1 MKNLRGIIVAAVFA
15 ALSLLLQTVAR
26 HFDVLLDMAYPFFSK
41 TAVEF
46 LGSTVGGSDV
56 CLWQVI
62 LAVYLAAVVVT
73 LGLMILFRWNVFR
86 WLGWVLAPAAIVY
99 FLFTALWGLNY
110 YNRPINESMKLE
122 VPDYTVADLQEA
134 AQFYGQRANRLS
146 TQVSRDS
153 GGNVELPTLA
163 ELNQAAEEGY
173 NELVWNYSIFA
184 GSRGPVKALGW
195 SSKFSAMGIDG
206 VTVALT
212 GEAAVNLEQYASR
225 IPFNVCH
232 EIAHLLAIAREDEA
246 NFAGFLAC
254 EASGDP
260 LFQYS
265 GYLEAFLYCANALYD
280 TDRDAWEAVW
290 QDMSQALLHDV
301 EQLNQVAAG
310 REGPVQDSAQAVH
323 NSYLQSNGQAEGI
336 ESYGQVTD
344 LLVAWYQDQYVEDDT
359 PEPTRFDPYN
369 YDEVFP
375 ENTTEAATE
384 ATEEG

>member
-134 AQFYGQRANRLS
+134 ARFYGQRANRLS

-153 GGNVELPTLA
+153 SGNVELPTLA

-344 LLVAWYQDQYVEDDT
+344 LLVASHQDQYVEDDT
-359 PEPTRFDPYN
+359 PEPTLQLR
-369 YDEVFP
+369 
-375 ENTTEAATE
+375 
-384 ATEEG
+384 

>member
-26 HFDVLLDMAYPFFSK
+26 HFDVLMDMAYPFFSK

-134 AQFYGQRANRLS
+134 ARFYGQRANRLS

-153 GGNVELPTLA
+153 SGNVELPTLA

-310 REGPVQDSAQAVH
+310 REGPVQDRAQAVH

>member
-26 HFDVLLDMAYPFFSK
+26 HFDVLMDMAYPFFSK

-134 AQFYGQRANRLS
+134 ARFYGQRANRLS

-310 REGPVQDSAQAVH
+310 REGPVQDRAQAVH